1 MTTDATGIDKSQ
13 RMKTFLLNL
22 GAWPRSYKTPLPLD
36 ETRKR
41 LLKHKWEL
49 IHIDRDRS
57 CCFEKQSMRLYVHFL
72 GFAVVTGPY
81 VPVNDVIADCGKSW
95 LGKTSLPWKK
105 ARCYELDGSDWSGD
119 VASAMMDLMLGL
131 LKDWTGGLVVGGQ
144 INDADRLFLQCQR
157 VHELFPP
164 NNEEEYRDGLAK
176 AVGLMERVRRNASM
190 EFKSNKK
197 IAVVETVEAISIPL
211 ATFLA
216 GLGVE
221 GAQMGEE
228 EPTVWVLVVVLF
240 VIYLFTR
247 CALKECDV
255 EETPILQLPD
265 ETND

>member
-197 IAVVETVEAISIPL
+197 SL
-211 ATFLA
+211 
-216 GLGVE
+216 
-221 GAQMGEE
+221 
-228 EPTVWVLVVVLF
+228 
-240 VIYLFTR
+240 
-247 CALKECDV
+247 
-255 EETPILQLPD
+255 
-265 ETND
+265 